1 MMRIIPRLP
10 PMLMLAALALAGPI
24 RAEEAERMPFELVR
38 SLRAIQDRIAHG
50 DAAAHESQGQLMAEI
65 AARLARVDAA
75 AWNDPRNARAAVIYV
90 LSGGDPAVLK
100 RLHGAGAL
108 PGIEENLVKG
118 VLAYSEGRSAEADL
132 LLGID
137 TRGLDP
143 TIGGHI
149 ALVQSG
155 LTLHKDANK
164 ALALLDEARLRSPGT
179 LIEEAA
185 LRRQAFLVLAAGDR
199 DRFETLSSRYL
210 RRFGDSVYA
219 DSFRR
224 QFATEVVGQKY
235 AVDSARLK
243 RIEAMLAD
251 LDQSDRLDIYLA
263 IAAEGVLRGKVEAT
277 SMAAANASG
286 LAEDGSA
293 TRARAELYRGAALIV
308 TEEHDSGLATLKG
321 VDKSAL
327 ERVDAELLEA
337 AVSLAGQMRR
347 WPEAADAAGGLAEI
361 EARAAPGEQPVVLAT
376 SKLLMVAKEMNSRAD
391 QMLNGAAK

>member
-38 SLRAIQDRIAHG
+38 SLRTIQDRIAHG

-149 ALVQSG
+149 ALVQASITGSIIGNLLLVFG
-155 LTLHKDANK
+155 LSMFVGGLG
-164 ALALLDEARLRSPGT
+164 RQSRSPARGS
-179 LIEEAA
+179 
-185 LRRQAFLVLAAGDR
+185 R
-199 DRFETLSSRYL
+199 DRCHP
-210 RRFGDSVYA
+210 RRGIKERPKRLLGLC
-219 DSFRR
+219 RR
-224 QFATEVVGQKY
+224 
-235 AVDSARLK
+235 
-243 RIEAMLAD
+243 
-251 LDQSDRLDIYLA
+251 
-263 IAAEGVLRGKVEAT
+263 
-277 SMAAANASG
+277 
-286 LAEDGSA
+286 
-293 TRARAELYRGAALIV
+293 
-308 TEEHDSGLATLKG
+308 
-321 VDKSAL
+321 
-327 ERVDAELLEA
+327 
-337 AVSLAGQMRR
+337 
-347 WPEAADAAGGLAEI
+347 
-361 EARAAPGEQPVVLAT
+361 
-376 SKLLMVAKEMNSRAD
+376 
-391 QMLNGAAK
+391 